1 MKGTLIIGILL
12 SIVITVF
19 ALSNNEYVTINYLF
33 GEGKVV
39 IPLLIFI
46 LLGVGSLITLM
57 FSIPGWWKNRKQKSA
72 LKKENIKLSKELT
85 EARGKLL
92 ELQQSTVSS
101 AQASALE
108 VSDKDFTE
116 NP

>member
-1 MKGTLIIGILL
+1 MKGTLIVGLLL
-12 SIVITVF
+12 SILITIF

-33 GEGKVV
+33 GEGKIV

-46 LLGVGSLITLM
+46 LLAVGSLITLM
-57 FSIPGWWKNRKQKSA
+57 FSIPSWWKNRNQKSI
-72 LKKENIKLSKELT
+72 LKKENSKLSKELT

-92 ELQQSTVSS
+92 ELQQ
-101 AQASALE
+101 ASASSSSTSVYE
-108 VSDKDFTE
+108 VNDGDFTE